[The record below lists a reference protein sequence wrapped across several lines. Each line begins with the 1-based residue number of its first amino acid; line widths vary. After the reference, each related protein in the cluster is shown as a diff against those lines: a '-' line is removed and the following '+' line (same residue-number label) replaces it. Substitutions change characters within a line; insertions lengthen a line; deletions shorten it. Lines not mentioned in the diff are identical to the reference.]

1 VRRRRRRRRKWSA
14 YAYCDGDAG
23 SIREIQPLGVAAG
36 AKLASAPVL
45 SADYDRC
52 GACWGC

>member
-1 VRRRRRRRRKWSA
+1 MVRRRRKWSA
-14 YAYCDGDAG
+14 SCDGGAG

-36 AKLASAPVL
+36 GKLASAPVL